1 MTSRIRVD
9 VKSAAESWKKA
20 VRDSEKRENKI
31 GPCIAVRVPKEYV
44 RNDALATR
52 DGTIEYN

>member
-20 VRDSEKRENKI
+20 MCDSGKRENEI
-31 GPCIAVRVPKEYV
+31 ESCSAVRVPKEYA
-44 RNDALATR
+44 RSDAPAAR